1 MEDYKI
7 IITHDGVREIPEGY
21 EVLMDKDGR
30 LIAVVLKNAT
40 ADDFKETPV
49 INWEQRRFEVAKAV
63 ISGMLTNRIFP
74 PDKTIAND
82 CETAIKYANEMINQ
96 LKKS

>member
-21 EVLMDKDGR
+21 KVLMDDAGR
-30 LIAVVLKNAT
+30 LIAVVLKSAT
-40 ADDFKETPV
+40 AEDFKETPV